1 MSESAE
7 RPLFGAAMIVLG
19 MAVIGVIDNF
29 VRVAAEEIGLWQF
42 HALRAAIAAPLLA
55 LAALAIGARLRP
67 VRWSGALIRTVFCVA
82 AMLLYYAALPMAPIA
97 VVGAG
102 LYTSPLWV
110 LLLSVLLFRM
120 KVGRRQVFAS
130 AIGFIGVLILLRP
143 WQAGLDLSAVIPAA
157 AGLFWAATLIS
168 TRRLAAAD
176 SPFSLVLLQFIGFF
190 LAGAAALLVLEIA
203 PASETMSA
211 AAPFL
216 FAGWVWPIS
225 GAVWAVIGF
234 HAVFAVIG
242 VLLITRGYQSADAT
256 KTALFDY
263 SFLIFAGLAGWALW
277 GEAPS
282 GAAAWAGMALI
293 VSAGLFLTLGGRA
306 TAGEERR

>member
-1 MSESAE
+1 MGQTAE
-7 RPLFGAAMIVLG
+7 RPLFGAAMIVGG
-19 MAVIGVIDNF
+19 MAVIGFIDNF

-42 HALRAAIAAPLLA
+42 HAMRAAIAAPLLA
-55 LAALAIGARLRP
+55 LAAHLLGARLLPISWRG
-67 VRWSGALIRTVFCVA
+67 SLIRTVFCVG

-97 VVGAG
+97 IVGAG

-110 LLLSVLLFRM
+110 LLISALVFRAAI
-120 KVGRRQVFAS
+120 GARQVIAS
-130 AIGFIGVLILLRP
+130 ALGFAGVLILLRP
-143 WQAGLDLSAVIPAA
+143 WEAGLDLAAAIPAM
-157 AGLFWAATLIS
+157 AGLLWAGTLIT
-168 TRRLAAAD
+168 TRRLASEE
-176 SPFSLVLLQFIGFF
+176 SPFSLVLLQFAGFF
-190 LAGAAALLVLEIA
+190 LAGVAALLWLEAA
-203 PASETMSA
+203 PASEAMRA

-225 GAVWAVIGF
+225 GTVWAVIGF
-234 HAVFAVIG
+234 HAVFAVAG

-282 GAAAWAGMALI
+282 GAAAWGGMALI
-293 VSAGLFLTLGGRA
+293 VGAGLFLTLGGRRVA
-306 TAGEERR
+306 EGERA